1 MLSVVFL
8 SSSPT
13 LVLKDDDGEQG
24 STFGGAAN
32 AIVTTGAS
40 YCAVPEIQPAF
51 RVAVRAIGIGNALRR
66 RSKPLINAGYFLNG
80 ELHDFSAVGWQQLS
94 F

>member
-40 YCAVPEIQPAF
+40 YCAVPEIYPDN
-51 RVAVRAIGIGNALRR
+51 RVTVRAIRGGCAECM
-66 RSKPLINAGYFLNG
+66 GT
-80 ELHDFSAVGWQQLS
+80 
-94 F
+94 